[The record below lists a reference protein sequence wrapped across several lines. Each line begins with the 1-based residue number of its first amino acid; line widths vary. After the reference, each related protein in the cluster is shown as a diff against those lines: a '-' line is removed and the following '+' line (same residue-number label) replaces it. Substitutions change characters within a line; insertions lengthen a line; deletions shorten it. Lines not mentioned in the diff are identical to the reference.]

1 MFGINDIEEE
11 TEASNFVATLMDF
24 LIEGKEILG
33 DKNKFKEEINKDIN
47 KLKEK
52 INGQQFEDEVNE
64 QWGKVAGDEN
74 LNEFINNTLYEKE

>member
-52 INGQQFEDEVNE
+52 INGQ
-64 QWGKVAGDEN
+64 
-74 LNEFINNTLYEKE
+74 